1 MTISKPSPKVRGS
14 RADYR
19 VQRHQDVFL
28 LMPQNEDADFYLDD
42 WCQDNHR
49 NENGGLI
56 MQPDQLNRWLE
67 FFADC
72 GWVVSYEK

>member
-1 MTISKPSPKVRGS
+1 MTTTKPRIAVR
-14 RADYR
+14 AAETDYR
-19 VQRHQDVFL
+19 VVRHQDVYL
-28 LMPQNEDADFYLDD
+28 LMPQNEDAEFYLDD

-56 MQPDQLNRWLE
+56 MQSDQLNRWLE